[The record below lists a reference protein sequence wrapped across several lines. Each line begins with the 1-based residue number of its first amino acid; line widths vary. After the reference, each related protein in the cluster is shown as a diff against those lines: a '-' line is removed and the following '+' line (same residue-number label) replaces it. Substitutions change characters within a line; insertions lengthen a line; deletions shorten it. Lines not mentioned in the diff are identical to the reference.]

1 MAIASS
7 KASSEGGASPV
18 LPLTS
23 HLFRRCPVLARR
35 SKEAAQAIS
44 DGVFFSFQP
53 FVHLPRWVTGGL
65 FRPEYEDSHEGLSLR
80 LTDGAGETDRFQAN

>member
-1 MAIASS
+1 MRVGLLPSCLS
-7 KASSEGGASPV
+7 
-18 LPLTS
+18 PLTF
-23 HLFRRCPVLARR
+23 LGDAPVLARR

-44 DGVFFSFQP
+44 DGVFFSFQLS
-53 FVHLPRWVTGGL
+53 VHLPPWVTGGL